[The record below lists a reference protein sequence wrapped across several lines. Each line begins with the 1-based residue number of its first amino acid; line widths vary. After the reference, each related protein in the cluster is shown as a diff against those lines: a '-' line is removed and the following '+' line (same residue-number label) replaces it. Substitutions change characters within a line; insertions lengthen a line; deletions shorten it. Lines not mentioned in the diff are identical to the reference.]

1 MGVGGGMAGGGEF
14 GVGWGG
20 LDLKYTVAIKSP
32 VMGVVASPDP
42 AVPLNERTKS
52 SDGRH

>member
-1 MGVGGGMAGGGEF
+1 MVGG
-14 GVGWGG
+14 WGLG
-20 LDLKYTVAIKSP
+20 LDLKYTVATKSL